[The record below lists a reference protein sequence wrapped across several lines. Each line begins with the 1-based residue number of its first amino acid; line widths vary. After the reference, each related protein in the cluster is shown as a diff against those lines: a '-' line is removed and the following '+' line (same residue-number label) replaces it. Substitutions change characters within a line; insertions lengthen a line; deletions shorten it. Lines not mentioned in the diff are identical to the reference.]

1 MRTILLVLMMAL
13 TSVTTS
19 PAADRPNFILCMTD
33 DQGWGDVGYNGHPIL
48 QTPELDAMA
57 AAGLRLDRAYAA
69 HPVCSPTRAS
79 FLTGRHPNRMAC
91 FTWGHTL
98 RPEETTIAEALKSA
112 GYATGHFGKW
122 HVGSCDPRD
131 DVSPGNSG
139 FETWASSPNFYEN
152 NPLFSHNGQVAQST
166 GESSQV
172 TVDAALEFIKA
183 QSTRNQPF
191 VAVIWF
197 GNPHTPHEAT
207 AELKALYPDQP
218 RGKQNYY
225 GEITGVDRAMGHLR
239 KQLRVLDIADNTLLW
254 FTSDNGPQPRSPGS
268 SGGLR
273 GAKSDLWEGGVRVPG
288 ILEWPGR
295 ITPGRVSN
303 VPVVTSDIF
312 PTVLELAGVPPTK
325 GQPTLDGVSVASLI
339 DGEMTTRAAPI
350 GFWIWP
356 EKGILS
362 RSSELLIDLRDKPSA
377 TPPQRTAASRMKK
390 TFSPNDRPGNAAW
403 LDGDWK
409 LHLIRQ
415 EGKEDRWELYQ
426 LTDDP
431 GEKTNIAAMHSER
444 VEKMRAAL
452 LDWQNSVIQSLNGED
467 YSQSSR

>member
-1 MRTILLVLMMAL
+1 MLKILLFLAMAL
-13 TSVTTS
+13 VCHHTAFAVE
-19 PAADRPNFILCMTD
+19 RPNFILCMTD
-33 DQGWGDVGYNGHPIL
+33 DQGWGDVGYNGHPVL

-57 AAGLRLDRAYAA
+57 SAGLRLDRAYAA

-91 FTWGHTL
+91 FSWGHTL
-98 RPEETTIAEALKSA
+98 RPEETTIAEALKTA

-131 DVSPGNSG
+131 EVSPGQSG
-139 FETWASSPNFYEN
+139 FDTWVSSPNFYEN
-152 NPLFSHNGQVAQST
+152 DPFFSHNGKVAQAS

-172 TVDAALEFIKA
+172 TVEAALEFIKS
-183 QSTRNQPF
+183 QSGRDQPF

-207 AELKALYPDQP
+207 AELKALYPNQSP
-218 RGKQNYY
+218 AEQNYY

-239 KQLRVLDIADNTLLW
+239 KQLREMNLADNTLLW
-254 FTSDNGPQPRSPGS
+254 FTSDNGPQKRSPGS

-312 PTVLELAGVPPTK
+312 PTIMELAGVTPTDR
-325 GQPTLDGVSVASLI
+325 QPVLDGVSVAGLI
-339 DGEMTTRAAPI
+339 DEKMTNRSAPI

-356 EKGILS
+356 EKGIPV
-362 RSSELLIDLRDKPSA
+362 RSSELLLELRDNPPA
-377 TPPQRTAASRMKK
+377 TPPERTPASR
-390 TFSPNDRPGNAAW
+390 TEQIFSIDDRPGNAAW

-409 LHLIRQ
+409 LYLIRQ
-415 EGKEDRWELYQ
+415 DGKKDRWELYN
-426 LTDDP
+426 LAKDRA
-431 GEKTNIAAMHSER
+431 EKTNLADKHPER
-444 VEKMRAAL
+444 VEKMRTAL

-467 YSQSSR
+467 YPTSPE